1 MQNNWVIRKIHDQNK
16 PSTLGEIHQKAK
28 MEQQEQQFLNSQP
41 RMDSNPQSRGA
52 KGKGRERTLFL
63 IFIVDKL
70 ETKRQQLIFFLCC
83 SVQTTL
89 CKVSFAKY
97 F

>member
-52 KGKGRERTLFL
+52 KGKGRENFILNFYSWQTGNKVTATNFL
-63 IFIVDKL
+63 SL
-70 ETKRQQLIFFLCC
+70 L
-83 SVQTTL
+83 
-89 CKVSFAKY
+89 
-97 F
+97 